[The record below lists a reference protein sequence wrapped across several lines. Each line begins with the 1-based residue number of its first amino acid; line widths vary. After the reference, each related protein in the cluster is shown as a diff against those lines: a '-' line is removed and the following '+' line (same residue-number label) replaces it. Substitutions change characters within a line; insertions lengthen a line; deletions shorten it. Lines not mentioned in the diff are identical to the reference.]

1 MPGTLGQSDIFK
13 ALINPDGSFGTPQ
26 NLGKEII
33 LLEEKLSICN

>member
-26 NLGKEII
+26 NLGKEINTAGRETFH
-33 LLEEKLSICN
+33 L